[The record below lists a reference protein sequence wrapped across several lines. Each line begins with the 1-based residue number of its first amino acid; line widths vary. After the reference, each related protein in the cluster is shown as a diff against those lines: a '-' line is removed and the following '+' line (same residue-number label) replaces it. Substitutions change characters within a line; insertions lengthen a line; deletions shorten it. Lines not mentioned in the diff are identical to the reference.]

1 MQKFIVENSPHE
13 MLATES
19 EYDFLRR
26 KHGIP
31 KMKLLRAAKERI
43 LIVRHPVERIQ
54 SLFVNKFIQRIGNGG
69 IFKSYR
75 LVTGRDPETASFRE
89 FVNEY
94 VSRLGDVRLD
104 PHTWPQHWH
113 LCPIVY
119 NRVFRLQDLAESM
132 AEIVGKEMAD
142 TYFRDRVNPSV
153 DFDLEIDA
161 ETRDRIS
168 SIYSEDFRIID
179 RIA

>member
-1 MQKFIVENSPHE
+1 MRDAEN
-13 MLATES
+13 

-31 KMKLLRAAKERI
+31 KMKLLRAAKQRI
-43 LIVRHPVERIQ
+43 LIVRDPVERIQ
-54 SLFVNKFIQRIGNGG
+54 SLFVNKFIQRNANAD
-69 IFKSYR
+69 IFDSYR
-75 LVTGRDPETASFRE
+75 LVTGRDPEKASFSD

-113 LCPIVY
+113 LCPIIY
-119 NRVFRLQDLAESM
+119 NRVFLLQDLAESM
-132 AEIVGKEMAD
+132 TEIVGKEMAD
-142 TYFRDRVNPSV
+142 MYFRDKVNPSA

-168 SIYSEDFRIID
+168 SIYAGDFRIID
-179 RIA
+179 RTA